1 MKKIVLILLLNLFI
15 SRAFPASA
23 IPLLIYEV
31 DLKDLS
37 DDLIKV
43 SLQVEGLTKEN
54 AIYQFAATAP
64 GTYQVMDIGRYVRS
78 FRTFD
83 KTGREL
89 STVRRSTNQW
99 ELSEPEKVCN
109 ITYTVAETWD
119 TPVTDHQI
127 FPMCGTSLE
136 EDHVFINGQA
146 AFGFPSG
153 LQNNP
158 ILLKLSYFSSWK
170 IGTALEKNAEG
181 YYVARNYDDLVDA
194 PILAGNLSKAS
205 VTVAGAQI
213 DVYTYSKTGRIQAG
227 LLLKNMETMLQA
239 AGRFMGNFP
248 VRRYTFLFHFGDQA
262 GGGWEHNYSS
272 GYVIKEEPLTK
283 AFADRITY
291 LATHEF
297 LHIITP
303 LYIHSNA
310 IDPFNFVLPSPSE
323 HLWLYEGVTE
333 WASHMMPLRGQ
344 MISVDTYLD
353 RLSAK
358 VAVDKSLDTSMS
370 LSRISLNC
378 YLPDGQ
384 QQNWNIYNRGALV
397 AGLLDIRLLEL
408 SGGRRGLREV
418 INELIK
424 KYGPENPFPEKEFFS
439 LFVDMTYPEIAD
451 FINRYIKNAEPLPLA
466 DYFAKLGISYIPA
479 LATGKKI
486 PSMGVE
492 FEIVNGKLYLSNPT
506 TTLQEVGLKE
516 QDMVL
521 KINGVKV
528 DVATPQGLAYFGIL
542 KDKLKTMAAG
552 QIYYLTVLRNN
563 RKETIACRV
572 LERDE
577 IKKYV
582 FRINP
587 DATDKQRDL
596 FNIWQRNR
604 SSADKPTEL

>member
-1 MKKIVLILLLNLFI
+1 MKKIYLILVLNFFI
-15 SRAFPASA
+15 SSAFPAPA
-23 IPLLIYEV
+23 KPLLVYEV

-43 SLQVEGLTKEN
+43 TLQVEGLTKEN

-64 GTYQVMDIGRYVRS
+64 GTYQIMDIGRYVRS

-89 STVRRSTNQW
+89 GTVRRSTNQW
-99 ELSEPEKVCN
+99 ELSEPEKVCK
-109 ITYTVAETWD
+109 IRYTVAETWD
-119 TPVTDHQI
+119 TPVPDHQI

-136 EDHVFINGQA
+136 EDHVFLNGQA
-146 AFGFPSG
+146 VFGFPSG
-153 LQNNP
+153 LQNCP
-158 ILLKLSYFSSWK
+158 ILLKLFHCSSWK
-170 IGTALEKNAEG
+170 IGTALEINAEG
-181 YYVARNYDDLVDA
+181 YYLARNYGDLVDS
-194 PILAGNLSKAS
+194 PILAGNLSNAS
-205 VTVAGAQI
+205 ITVAGAQI
-213 DVYTYSKTGRIQAG
+213 DVYTYSRTGRIQAA

-248 VRRYTFLFHFGDQA
+248 VRRYTFLFHFGDQT

-283 AFADRITY
+283 ALADRITY

-303 LYIHSNA
+303 LHIHSNA
-310 IDPFNFVLPSPSE
+310 IDPFNFVIPSPSE

-333 WASHMMPLRGQ
+333 WASHIMPLRGQ
-344 MISVDTYLD
+344 MINLDTYLE
-353 RLSAK
+353 RLSGK
-358 VAVDKSLDTSMS
+358 VAVDKSLDTNMS

-384 QQNWNIYNRGALV
+384 QQSWNIYNRGAVV
-397 AGLLDIRLLEL
+397 AALLDIRLLEL
-408 SGGRRGLREV
+408 SGGQRGLQEV
-418 INELIK
+418 MNELIK

-451 FINRYIKNAEPLPLA
+451 FINRYIKNTEPLPLA
-466 DYFAKLGISYIPA
+466 DYFAKIGILYIPT

-486 PSMGVE
+486 PFMGVE
-492 FEIVNGKLYLSNPT
+492 FEIISGKLYLSNPT
-506 TTLQEVGLKE
+506 AALQEAGLKGQE
-516 QDMVL
+516 MVL

-542 KDKLKTMAAG
+542 KDRLRTMAAG

-563 RKETIACRV
+563 RKETIACSV
-572 LERDE
+572 LEQDE

-596 FNIWQRNR
+596 YRTWQRNR
-604 SSADKPTEL
+604 SSAARPTEM

>member
-1 MKKIVLILLLNLFI
+1 MLLLNFFL
-15 SRAFPASA
+15 SGAFAASA
-23 IPLLIYEV
+23 IPLLVYEV
-31 DLKDLS
+31 DLKDLT

-43 SLQVEGLTKEN
+43 TLHVEGLTKEN

-78 FRTFD
+78 FRAFD
-83 KTGREL
+83 KTGCEL
-89 STVRRSTNQW
+89 STVRRSINQW
-99 ELSEPEKVCN
+99 ELSEPEKVCK
-109 ITYTVAETWD
+109 IKYTVAETWD
-119 TPVTDHQI
+119 TPVADHQI
-127 FPMCGTSLE
+127 FTMCGTSLE
-136 EDHVFINGQA
+136 EDHVFLNGQA
-146 AFGFPSG
+146 VFGFPSG
-153 LQNNP
+153 LQSIP
-158 ILLKLSYFSSWK
+158 ILLKLSHCSSWK

-181 YYVARNYDDLVDA
+181 YYLARNYGDLVDS
-194 PILAGNLSKAS
+194 PILAGNLSNAS
-205 VTVAGAQI
+205 VTVAGARI
-213 DVYTYSKTGRIQAG
+213 DVYTYSKTGLIQAE
-227 LLLKNMETMLQA
+227 LLLKNMEIMLQA
-239 AGRFMGNFP
+239 AGRFIGNLP
-248 VRRYTFLFHFGDQA
+248 VRRYTFLFYFGDQT

-303 LYIHSNA
+303 LHIHSNA
-310 IDPFNFVLPSPSE
+310 IDPFNFVIPSPSE

-333 WASHMMPLRGQ
+333 WASHIMPLRGQ
-344 MISVDTYLD
+344 MINLDTYLD
-353 RLSAK
+353 RLSDK
-358 VAVDKSLDTSMS
+358 IAVDKSLDTSMS
-370 LSRISLNC
+370 LSSISLNC

-384 QQNWNIYNRGALV
+384 QQSWNFYNRGALV

-408 SGGRRGLREV
+408 SGGRRGLQEV

-451 FINRYIKNAEPLPLA
+451 FINRYIKNTEPLPLA
-466 DYFAKLGISYIPA
+466 DYFARIGISYIPA
-479 LATGKKI
+479 LATGKKS
-486 PSMGVE
+486 PFMGVE
-492 FEIVNGKLYLSNPT
+492 FEIVSGKLYVSNPT
-506 TTLQEVGLKE
+506 AALQDVGLKAK
-516 QDMVL
+516 DMVH
-521 KINGVKV
+521 KINGVEV
-528 DVATPQGLAYFGIL
+528 DVSTPQGLAYFGIL

-552 QIYYLTVLRNN
+552 QIYYLTVLKNN

-572 LERDE
+572 LEQDE

-596 FNIWQRNR
+596 YDIWQRNR
-604 SSADKPTEL
+604 SSIDKPTEM